1 MLQSL
6 IKFIRYFAL
15 LMNISI
21 ASVLLVGLWTFLA
34 RDDIYADPSWIIWL
48 PIITLLLIGPPLFT
62 TWSIFSDRSRNMRII
77 FLSLNFISLM
87 LLIASIFA
95 DKWITDSVNTP
106 FNWHSLGKLF
116 LILGAPF
123 LVNVVTLVFL
133 ITNKRSS

>member
-21 ASVLLVGLWTFLA
+21 ASLLLVGLCTFLA

-123 LVNVVTLVFL
+123 LVNVVTLVIL

>member
-1 MLQSL
+1 MFQAL

-21 ASVLLVGLWTFLA
+21 ASLLLFGLWTFLA

-123 LVNVVTLVFL
+123 LVNVVTLVIL

>member
-1 MLQSL
+1 MFQAL

-21 ASVLLVGLWTFLA
+21 ASLLLVGLCTFLA
-34 RDDIYADPSWIIWL
+34 RDDIYSDPSWVIWL

-62 TWSIFSDRSRNMRII
+62 TWSMFGDRSRNMRII

-95 DKWITDSVNTP
+95 DKWITDSVKTP
-106 FNWHSLGKLF
+106 FNWHSLSKLF